1 MDQEVGEGLSFWSGT
16 KCGVASFGRGPKSEG
31 GKLQRSNQK
40 VEGESFR
47 DPTRKWGEGGG
58 GKLSKL
64 TKIKLRQN
72 LKSHLG
78 L

>member
-1 MDQEVGEGLSFWSGT
+1 M
-16 KCGVASFGRGPKSEG
+16 ASFGREPKSEG

-47 DPTRKWGEGGG
+47 DPTRKWGRGGGGG
-58 GKLSKL
+58 GKLSKF

>member
-1 MDQEVGEGLSFWSGT
+1 LEED
-16 KCGVASFGRGPKSEG
+16 
-31 GKLQRSNQK
+31 QK
-40 VEGESFR
+40 VKGANFR
-47 DPTRKWGEGGG
+47 DPTRKWRGKASEIQPENGVGGG

>member
-1 MDQEVGEGLSFWSGT
+1 MEQNAGWQVLEED
-16 KCGVASFGRGPKSEG
+16 
-31 GKLQRSNQK
+31 QK
-40 VEGESFR
+40 VKGANFR
-47 DPTRKWGEGGG
+47 DPTRKWRGKASEIQPENGVGGG